1 MYAGISTNAANVS
14 VIMVKRIYSSATC
27 GLLQRMLTLIMSN
40 LFKYI
45 LFVLL
50 AIFSGFVLPTNNLGL
65 KTRCASRK
73 LHTYLKITTDV
84 RIGSISSVSIV
95 YKIGGVV

>member
-65 KTRCASRK
+65 KSKVRLKKTS
-73 LHTYLKITTDV
+73 YLFKNNYGCSNWIN
-84 RIGSISSVSIV
+84 IVS
-95 YKIGGVV
+95 KHRL